1 MTLLSASPLA
11 HALNDLSEES
21 LTSIARTIDSG
32 RPGLTAPEK
41 QVQELL
47 DAGIVEHAKD
57 GISEFPLR
65 IPADVWERIN
75 QLGKLV
81 DRLRRDG
88 RLGPNKL
95 RMIEESCDRDLA
107 ASKSAGGAVGWTASI
122 VYFLATRMAFLEGH
136 LCKTGIVTRPLIEA
150 QHRGMAGVAED
161 HIGQFSFEIVHRQH
175 RHVGPPGAVPGG
187 RRRGRFRGVHRLSRR
202 RGRSRRAVAAYP
214 KFSW

>member
-1 MTLLSASPLA
+1 MTQLSASPLA

-21 LTSIARTIDSG
+21 LTSIAHAIGSG

-75 QLGKLV
+75 QLSKLV

-107 ASKSAGGAVGWTASI
+107 ASKSEGGPVGWTASI
-122 VYFLATRMAFLEGH
+122 VYFLATRMALLAILVLILIPAFIVSVAVVVSVAFGQASAAFL
-136 LCKTGIVTRPLIEA
+136 LIPVA
-150 QHRGMAGVAED
+150 TFLAGYLFWRVL
-161 HIGQFSFEIVHRQH
+161 
-175 RHVGPPGAVPGG
+175 
-187 RRRGRFRGVHRLSRR
+187 RRGQPDDLPTKPTLLHDPNWITHTHISSLDPGD
-202 RGRSRRAVAAYP
+202 P
-214 KFSW
+214 KE